1 MTELSFAQSFLT
13 ILDTKPT
20 KLPADY
26 VEDPRN
32 FPARSAV
39 SLTPPSDLAE
49 RYPAN
54 EVISQSILPKMAKPL
69 SKRQKIAPGAEKS
82 ITVSLKSLRNPPLDI
97 TLSSQ
102 TPNTSI
108 LDLKTA
114 VSEKTGISADKI
126 RVLHKKK
133 PVGDSK
139 VLKDVVGEDSSV
151 EFSVMV
157 IGGAAAVNREVEPEG
172 TSTAPVA
179 QGESGT
185 ELLSTDEFWAD
196 LKGFLTQRLRDEKT
210 AETTFGVF
218 KNAWESHGSK
228 P

>member
-32 FPARSAV
+32 FPARSA
-39 SLTPPSDLAE
+39 
-49 RYPAN
+49 
-54 EVISQSILPKMAKPL
+54 SILPKMSKPL
-69 SKRQKIAPGAEKS
+69 PKRQKIAPGAEKS
-82 ITVSLKSLRNPPLDI
+82 ITVSVKSLRNPPLDI

-114 VSEKTGISADKI
+114 VSEKTGISVDKI

-139 VLKDVVGEDSSV
+139 VLKDVVGEEDSSV

-157 IGGAAAVNREVEPEG
+157 IGGAAAMNREVEMEG
-172 TSTAPVA
+172 TSPAPVA
-179 QGESGT
+179 QGESGA
-185 ELLSTDEFWAD
+185 EVLSTDEFWAD

-210 AETTFGVF
+210 AESTFGVF